1 MRLERFSIYAVLLLS
16 VSFVFA
22 MAAPAVAGA
31 QRLFH
36 DYVTTPL
43 NDYFDAQPTG
53 LDHAAVLS
61 ATTTVAPARARV
73 ASFEDRRQARIVGL
87 PAMAFDLAVPR
98 QGGLIAA

>member
-1 MRLERFSIYAVLLLS
+1 MRQFSIYAVLLLS
-16 VSFVFA
+16 VSFIFA
-22 MAAPAVAGA
+22 MAAPAVAGV

-43 NDYFDAQPTG
+43 NDYFAAQPTG

-73 ASFEDRRQARIVGL
+73 AAFETRRQTRIVGSSAL
-87 PAMAFDLAVPR
+87 AFDLAVPR